1 MSDAILEKV
10 RKLLA
15 KAESPACS
23 PAEAEALT
31 DKAAE
36 LIAKYGVDRAL
47 LAATSPDVDPL
58 ADRRIMIHPPYAL
71 DKAGLFVHVASPL
84 RCRTVR
90 RKQQTSTG
98 YAYAMHL
105 FGFTSDLDRVEL
117 VYTSLLVQASMGLA
131 ATPVPEWD
139 SPAAF
144 RRTWLAGFAYAVGQ
158 RLRLAEERAAATPV
172 PSPGGPSVALVLA
185 DRGERVERRVEQEYP
200 HLRPAQARRLV
211 GSGMEHGYAA
221 GQQADLG
228 TTRLAR
234 PSRHRLAG

>member
-1 MSDAILEKV
+1 MSDAILDKV

-47 LAATSPDVDPL
+47 LAATSPEVDPL
-58 ADRRIMIHPPYAL
+58 ADRRIMIYPPYAL

-90 RKQQTSTG
+90 RKQPTSIG

-117 VYTSLLVQASMGLA
+117 IYTSLLVQASMGLA

-158 RLRLAEERAAATPV
+158 RLRLAEERAAAVT
-172 PSPGGPSVALVLA
+172 PSPDGPSVALVLA

-211 GSGMEHGYAA
+211 GSGMEHGYEA
-221 GQQADLG
+221 GQRADLG
-228 TTRLAR
+228 ATQVGRR
-234 PSRHRLAG
+234 SRQRLAG